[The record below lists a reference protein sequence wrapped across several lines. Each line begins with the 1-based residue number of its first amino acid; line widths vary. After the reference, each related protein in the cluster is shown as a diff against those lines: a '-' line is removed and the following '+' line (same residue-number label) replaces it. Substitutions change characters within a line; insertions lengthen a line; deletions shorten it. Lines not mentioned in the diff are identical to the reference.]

1 MASPKL
7 VCVEP
12 GKSDMKCAGRQKSH
26 TGPRHALR
34 ATDYHHMGSIRE
46 VTYPNHTSEN
56 CSAAYEQNGLR
67 IRKDERTEK
76 RGATR
81 SHCDSPESALT
92 LVR

>member
-1 MASPKL
+1 MVSPKL

-12 GKSDMKCAGRQKSH
+12 GKSGTKCAGQESH

-34 ATDYHHMGSIRE
+34 AMDYHRTGSTRE
-46 VTYPNHTSEN
+46 VTYPNHTSES
-56 CSAAYEQNGLR
+56 CSAAYEQDRLR
-67 IRKDERTEK
+67 IGKDEQTEK

-81 SHCDSPESALT
+81 SHCNSPGSTLT

>member
-1 MASPKL
+1 MASAKL

-12 GKSDMKCAGRQKSH
+12 SKSGTKWAGLQESH

-34 ATDYHHMGSIRE
+34 AMDDHRTGSTRE
-46 VTYPNHTSEN
+46 VTYPNHTSES
-56 CSAAYEQNGLR
+56 CSTAYEQDGLR
-67 IRKDERTEK
+67 IRKDEQTEK

-81 SHCDSPESALT
+81 NHCDSPGNALT